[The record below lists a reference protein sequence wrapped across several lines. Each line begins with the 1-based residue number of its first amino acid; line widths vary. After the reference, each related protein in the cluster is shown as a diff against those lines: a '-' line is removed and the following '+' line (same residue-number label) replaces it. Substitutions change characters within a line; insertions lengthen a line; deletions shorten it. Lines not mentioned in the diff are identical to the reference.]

1 LTIKL
6 NGDPMDLAG
15 PLTIA
20 ALLTQLDLDERRV
33 AVEHNLVIV
42 KRTVYD
48 SVVVNDGDTVEVVNF
63 VGGGSRYHL
72 RTTTAWWI
80 ETH

>member
-1 LTIKL
+1 
-6 NGDPMDLAG
+6 MQLAG

-20 ALLTQLDLDERRV
+20 ALLTRLDLDARRV

-42 KRTVYD
+42 KRAVYD

-63 VGGGSRYHL
+63 VGGGL
-72 RTTTAWWI
+72 RRRLRHMRA
-80 ETH
+80 